1 MNKFFVYNNADTVTK
16 TYILSNKG
24 IDQTGVVVKFTIP
37 AGLAIS
43 RTIPSKGTFSNNSWV
58 VGELVSNEVANLVV
72 IFTVTNIN
80 YAPYDVQSQVESIQ
94 GGLSCEG
101 HIYIEK
107 SLTPC
112 TDCNKAYPIF
122 PAFSADNGSFT
133 NNTLNFFDSN
143 VSFLT
148 TVSNGSSGVIGFYDP
163 ARIYINTEYRDLG
176 DIKFQNSN
184 GISFGAIGS
193 VITASHNA
201 LTTQFNQVVSA
212 SNSSLN
218 FNTLYFG
225 NTLGLSHYISDGS
238 VFISSGIKSY
248 SVIGNTTAQSSSN
261 TYNNL
266 VFSAAGNLSI
276 GISNNTLVFSASNI
290 GQSSLSFAD
299 SNGISFGINGSTLT
313 ASHNG
318 LTTQSAQVVSAN
330 NGSFAF
336 QTLEFANLNGVTF
349 YTTNGSLAASYT
361 LPPGSAAFSVEAP
374 GSTYTNSVQF
384 VNANGVSFSAG
395 AGGISASIATQFVT
409 NVSNSNNVTLGIA
422 GGLLTASVNSQ
433 TNQSIG
439 LYALGNTT
447 NNSSGTLDARSFSVI
462 GYGDIS
468 VGYSNNSLQISN
480 TPNYDTVFPKKQD
493 YVYTLNTVETSIQYA
508 FTERLEH
515 NLQFDNL
522 FIPINF
528 KVDRSIA
535 GSNSTQSTSMNYS
548 GRIDIN
554 IYTNTGS
561 TLTLL
566 TDAYYNYNLS
576 CSSVATGGFGSRSW
590 YYAYNH
596 TYKFGSYSSTG
607 SNTYSTGITV
617 SLGSHNI
624 SNVFSFLTGPSF
636 LPIGKGM
643 PTLNWQKGL
652 YYILVNVESNYS
664 DVGFQSVGLKSVASK
679 SYLDLM
685 EYSQNNFPLQ
695 KNLLIN
701 SALTQATASSYHST
715 AVSTASNISY
725 LAPSLIFIK
734 S

>member
-1 MNKFFVYNNADTVTK
+1 LNKFFVYNNTDTVTK
-16 TYILSNKG
+16 TYTLSNKG

-43 RTIPSKGTFSNNSWV
+43 RTIPSKGTFSNNSWI

-80 YAPYDVQSQVESIQ
+80 YAPYDVQSQIESVQ

-184 GISFGAIGS
+184 GISFGVIGS

-238 VFISSGIKSY
+238 LFISSAIKSY
-248 SVIGNTTAQSSSN
+248 SVVGNTTAQSSSN

-318 LTTQSAQVVSAN
+318 LTTQSAQIVSAN

-361 LPPGSAAFSVEAP
+361 LPSDTAFSVQAP

-395 AGGISASIATQFVT
+395 VGGISASIATQFVT
-409 NVSNSNNVTLGIA
+409 NVSNSNNVTLGVA

-480 TPNYDTVFPKKQD
+480 VPSYDTVFPKKEN
-493 YVYTLNTVETSIQYA
+493 YNFSFSTNETSIQYG
-508 FTERLEH
+508 FSERLEH
-515 NLQFDNL
+515 NVSYNAIYLPVNL
-522 FIPINF
+522 T
-528 KVDRSIA
+528 VDKTV
-535 GSNSTQSTSMNYS
+535 GTNSANLTWTGLVNL
-548 GRIDIN
+548 N

-566 TDAYYNYNLS
+566 SSGNYEYDFHCVTRVPGSFGSHSFSYIYNY
-576 CSSVATGGFGSRSW
+576 TQRFG
-590 YYAYNH
+590 
-596 TYKFGSYSSTG
+596 TFSTT
-607 SNTYSTGITV
+607 NNKTFSTGIVV
-617 SLGSHNI
+617 SNGSHNI
-624 SNVFSFLTGPSF
+624 SNVVTALTGSAM
-636 LPIGKGM
+636 LPIVQNLPSGYFA
-643 PTLNWQKGL
+643 KGL
-652 YYILVNVESNYS
+652 HYYMVSLQSNNS
-664 DVGFQSVGLKSVASK
+664 DFCFNSIGYKTINSK

-685 EYSQNNFPLQ
+685 EFGFNNFPLQ
-695 KNLLIN
+695 LNPILKN
-701 SALTQATASSYHST
+701 SLTQGTANSYHLT
-715 AVSTASNISY
+715 NVSTASNISY
-725 LAPSLIFIK
+725 KYPSLIFIK